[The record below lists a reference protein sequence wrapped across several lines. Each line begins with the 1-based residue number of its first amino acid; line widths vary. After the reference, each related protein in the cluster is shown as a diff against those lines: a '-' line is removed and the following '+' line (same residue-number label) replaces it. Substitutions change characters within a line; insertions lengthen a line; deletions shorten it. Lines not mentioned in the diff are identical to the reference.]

1 MNKKNSQFRKM
12 LASRE
17 IIVAP
22 GVYSALPAMI
32 AENAGFQAVYMS
44 GYTTAAVLLGV
55 PDIGLITMAEMAEN
69 AGRIN
74 DAVSVPVV
82 ADCDNGY
89 GNALNVM
96 RSVRAYEKAGVSAI
110 QLEDQIFPKKCGHM
124 AGKEVI
130 SAEEMV
136 GKIHAARDAREDPDL
151 VIIART
157 DARTVVGFDE
167 AVRRS
172 NMYAE
177 AGADIVFLE
186 SPTSEDE
193 MRQIPRLVNA
203 PVMANMVE
211 AGKSPLFT
219 NQQLEEMGY
228 SLVIWPGSS
237 AWSTAKAVSKTMH
250 ELRERGTTEG
260 LVQDEMISW
269 EGFNTL
275 MKVPEYLET
284 SKKYQR

>member
-1 MNKKNSQFRKM
+1 M